1 MQVIRKQATEVI
13 LAKQPQARD
22 AFVLCDVSELPG
34 LIKKHC
40 GHAASAL
47 DALNGKNEKL
57 TALADKF
64 MSQFENDVFA
74 GRGWATRELGSRFAS
89 EYTGIARG
97 RALRNATTDTHEL
110 AMSPR

>member
-64 MSQFENDVFA
+64 MSRIRKRCF
-74 GRGWATRELGSRFAS
+74 RGARMGHARLGSRFAS
-89 EYTGIARG
+89 EYPGIARG
-97 RALRNATTDTHEL
+97 RALRHAPTPTHEL
-110 AMSPR
+110 ATSPR